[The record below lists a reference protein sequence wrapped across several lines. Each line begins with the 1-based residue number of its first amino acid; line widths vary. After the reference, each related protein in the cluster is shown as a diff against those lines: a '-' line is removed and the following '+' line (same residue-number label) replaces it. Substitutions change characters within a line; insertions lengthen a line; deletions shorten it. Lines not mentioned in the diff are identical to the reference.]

1 MSIELPSPTEFIKVA
16 TRTARHFGFDSLD
29 EVKARTKEN
38 AKPEDVKKPQ
48 PARISAADRKVDS
61 LHGILTSGVAS
72 YFENNLHNATRPI
85 LFSSVEEVP
94 RTGELAIALH
104 ALGVH
109 KSIAETLLIQTM
121 RSILTDVG
129 VTDHVVRIN
138 SQGDRESVNRYT
150 RELTNFF
157 KKRMDEMTPQA
168 RDLMREHVLV
178 ALGHL
183 IEREHELAHRAPS
196 PMEHLSDQSRK
207 HFREIVEYLDMAEIP
222 YEIDTKLIGN
232 HLCYSDALFSIQP
245 AQGSGTE
252 SPFVIRGGRYDEF
265 VKRLTKQN
273 VPATGAVMI
282 LRSRKAPSRIP
293 KHDMPERSVF
303 VVQLGFGPKIR
314 SLMLLE
320 DLKRAD
326 IAAYQELASDSLS
339 DQLRLAER
347 LNVPYSLIVGQKE
360 YVEGTVI
367 VRDMRSRSQESVP
380 LDGVVSH
387 MRRLVRR

>member
-1 MSIELPSPTEFIKVA
+1 MSIEMPSPTEFIKVA
-16 TRTARHFGFDSLD
+16 TRTARHFGFDPL
-29 EVKARTKEN
+29 
-38 AKPEDVKKPQ
+38 EDVKERSKAAAEPKKPQ
-48 PARISAADRKVDS
+48 PARIPAADRKVDS
-61 LHGILTSGVAS
+61 LHGILTSGVSS
-72 YFENNLHNATRPI
+72 YFENNLHSASRPV
-85 LFSSVEEVP
+85 LFSSIEEVP

-104 ALGVH
+104 AVGVG

-121 RSILTDVG
+121 RSILTDIDAH
-129 VTDHVVRIN
+129 DHVVRIN

-157 KKRMDEMTPQA
+157 KKRMEEMTPQA
-168 RDLMREHVLV
+168 RDLMKDHVLT

-183 IEREHELAHRAPS
+183 IEREHELAQRAPS

-207 HFREIVEYLDMAEIP
+207 HFREIVEYLDMAGVP
-222 YEIDTKLIGN
+222 YEIDSKLMGS
-232 HLCYSDALFSIQP
+232 HLCYSDALFSIVPTDVP
-245 AQGSGTE
+245 ASE
-252 SPFVIRGGRYDEF
+252 SPYIIRGGRYDEF

-282 LRSRKAPSRIP
+282 LKSRKAPARIP
-293 KHDMPERSVF
+293 KMETPDRSVF

-326 IAAYQELASDSLS
+326 IPAYQELSSDSLS
-339 DQLRLAER
+339 EQLRLAER
-347 LNVPYSLIVGQKE
+347 LSVPYSLIVGQKE

-367 VRDMRSRSQESVP
+367 VRDMKSRSQESVP
-380 LDGVVSH
+380 LDSVVSH

>member
-16 TRTARHFGFDSLD
+16 TRTARHFGFDSL
-29 EVKARTKEN
+29 
-38 AKPEDVKKPQ
+38 EDVKERSKAAGDAKKPQ

-72 YFENNLHNATRPI
+72 YFENNLHSAARPV

-104 ALGVH
+104 AVGVG

-121 RSILTDVG
+121 RSILMDIG
-129 VTDHVVRIN
+129 ANDHVVRIN

-157 KKRMDEMTPQA
+157 KKRMEEMTPQA
-168 RDLMREHVLV
+168 RDLMKDHVLT

-183 IEREHELAHRAPS
+183 IEREHELVHRAPS

-207 HFREIVEYLDMAEIP
+207 HFREIIEFLDMANVP
-222 YEIDTKLIGN
+222 YEIDSKLMGS
-232 HLCYSDALFSIQP
+232 HLCYSDALFSIMPTDIP
-245 AQGSGTE
+245 ASE
-252 SPFVIRGGRYDEF
+252 SPYIIRGGRYDEF

-293 KHDMPERSVF
+293 KLETPIRSVF

-314 SLMLLE
+314 SLMLME

-326 IAAYQELASDSLS
+326 IPAYQELSSDSLS
-339 DQLRLAER
+339 EQLRLAER
-347 LNVPYSLIVGQKE
+347 LSVPYSIIVGQKE

-367 VRDMRSRSQESVP
+367 VRDMKSRSQESVP
-380 LDGVVSH
+380 LNSVVSH